1 MRIGKKKM
9 GFLGSWTTSTRTKR
23 NLSAGWWTPS
33 WTTLRSLVHH
43 FYYSRPHFHISY
55 LHFWTDR
62 KSANL
67 WVIRP
72 LCGPC
77 TRSGRVIPRN
87 AYRTSRTRTLLLL
100 QGRLQLILLSWIPFP
115 FSPVF
120 NFSTINFKRVY
131 IWMHESIYTNV
142 LIPASTVISKHFISV
157 E

>member
-1 MRIGKKKM
+1 MRESENGLWCP
-9 GFLGSWTTSTRTKR
+9 GRPLRRHRTKR
-23 NLSAGWWTPS
+23 NLSAWWWTPS

-72 LCGPC
+72 LCRPC
-77 TRSGRVIPRN
+77 TQGGRATLIEPRG
-87 AYRTSRTRTLLLL
+87 LFWL

-120 NFSTINFKRVY
+120 NFSAINYQRVF
-131 IWMHESIYTNV
+131 HEFINTKV
-142 LIPASTVISKHFISV
+142 LI
-157 E
+157 